1 MRNLAIGALFKVAVT
16 YILVGKPNIHV
27 RGAAIGTVI
36 CYGIAAFLDMAAV
49 IRYSGM
55 KLRFVDFIVN
65 RRLPLS
71 LCIGTLLLWI
81 LENLAGGS
89 KATLLAIVVGV
100 VVYALVLL
108 AVGAL
113 SRQDFEML
121 PGGSKLGRVLYRLKL
136 IRD

>member
-1 MRNLAIGALFKVAVT
+1 MALSVHF
-16 YILVGKPNIHV
+16 
-27 RGAAIGTVI
+27 
-36 CYGIAAFLDMAAV
+36 
-49 IRYSGM
+49 S
-55 KLRFVDFIVN
+55 
-65 RRLPLS
+65 
-71 LCIGTLLLWI
+71 WI

-121 PGGSKLGRVLYRLKL
+121 PGGETGKSVIQAEAYTRLGRSK
-136 IRD
+136 

>member
-1 MRNLAIGALFKVAVT
+1 V
-16 YILVGKPNIHV
+16 KP
-27 RGAAIGTVI
+27 A
-36 CYGIAAFLDMAAV
+36 AAV
-49 IRYSGM
+49 IVM
-55 KLRFVDFIVN
+55 A
-65 RRLPLS
+65 LS
-71 LCIGTLLLWI
+71 VHFSYGF